1 MKLEIIIFALSTDR
15 FASAVIKSTREIH
28 ADLLLAVILS
38 LKYSKEGSLRLECI
52 FVMVCQI
59 LVSILLQFGV
69 DTMSGFSPSTFEV
82 QCLEPFT
89 QSALACVLS
98 WVDFDLSLPL

>member
-1 MKLEIIIFALSTDR
+1 M
-15 FASAVIKSTREIH
+15 
-28 ADLLLAVILS
+28 ILS

-59 LVSILLQFGV
+59 LVSILLQFGAEIV
-69 DTMSGFSPSTFEV
+69 SGFSPLTFEA

-89 QSALACVLS
+89 QSALAGVLT